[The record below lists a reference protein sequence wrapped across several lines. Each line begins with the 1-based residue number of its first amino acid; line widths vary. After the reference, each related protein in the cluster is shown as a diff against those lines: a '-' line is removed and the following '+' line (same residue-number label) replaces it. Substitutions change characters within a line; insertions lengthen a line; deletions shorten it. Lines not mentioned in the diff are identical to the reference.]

1 MEKIIRAVG
10 YIENDFTEKFGIPR
24 QSGKADGVLS
34 RIFFYPP
41 YNTEACFK
49 ELKGFSH
56 IWLLF
61 DFSQAKTDAFHATVR
76 PPRLGGNERVGVFA
90 SRSPFRPNGIGLS
103 VVRLV
108 EIGRCEQGVYLT
120 VAGADLLNGTPIF
133 DVKPYLPH
141 ADCLQN
147 AVGGYADQVA
157 PYRLNVRFSEGVKEK
172 IPADKLLGLIDCLAQ
187 DPRPSYQDEPRRVY
201 GMRFG
206 KQNIR
211 FQVAEKELTV
221 IEVEE

>member
-1 MEKIIRAVG
+1 MEKQIHAIG

-34 RIFFYPP
+34 RIYFTPP
-41 YNTEACFK
+41 YNTPACFK
-49 ELKGFSH
+49 ELDGFSH
-56 IWLLF
+56 VWLLF
-61 DFSQAKTDAFHATVR
+61 DFSQAKTEEFHATVR

-108 EIGRCEQGVYLT
+108 DIGTCDKGTYLT
-120 VAGADLLNGTPIF
+120 VAGADLLCGTPIF

-141 ADCLQN
+141 ADCVSN
-147 AVGGYADQVA
+147 ALGGYADKVA
-157 PYRLNVRFSEGVKEK
+157 EYRLSVRFVEGVKEK
-172 IPADKLLGLIDCLAQ
+172 IPAEKLTGLIDCLAQ
-187 DPRPSYQDEPRRVY
+187 DPRPSYQDEPSRIY

-206 KQNIR
+206 RQNIR
-211 FQVAEKELTV
+211 FQVAGTELTV
-221 IEVEE
+221 IDVEE